1 MSIAPMT
8 ISSDRQTVLDF
19 TQPYMT
25 FGLAFMIRVQEVNG
39 NYFRFLLPFSKYLWV
54 AICVLVMV
62 MGFSVWFCNLF
73 SPLGYYRRCTQAQST
88 KQVSYTKVIFLANAV
103 RGWFS

>member
-1 MSIAPMT
+1 
-8 ISSDRQTVLDF
+8 
-19 TQPYMT
+19 
-25 FGLAFMIRVQEVNG
+25 MIRVQEVNG

-73 SPLGYYRRCTQAQST
+73 SPLGYYGRCTQAQST
-88 KQVSYTKVIFLANAV
+88 KQVNEIPLLIIGESSSLFVLFRTI
-103 RGWFS
+103 